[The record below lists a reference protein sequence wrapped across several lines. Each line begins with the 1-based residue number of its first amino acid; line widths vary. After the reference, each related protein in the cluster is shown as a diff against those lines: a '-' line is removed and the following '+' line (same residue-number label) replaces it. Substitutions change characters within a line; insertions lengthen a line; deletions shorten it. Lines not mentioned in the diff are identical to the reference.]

1 LSFPKSMVKFIQR
14 LKRNCILSGAIS
26 SICLISI
33 QLISLQPSS
42 ALPGMTVPEVQAW
55 ARNSTTIKSL
65 KSVKKLTADYPDYDS
80 QFQTNSGR
88 VYFSVYLD
96 KSKKVETAGIEYR
109 PDCPKNVTC
118 KSNMKF
124 EKADNGLG
132 KSLIKQVF
140 GEQILNDF
148 TTSKLIDSISAN
160 YGLIT
165 TTRWYE
171 GTNYKYTTS
180 HTGQNVIVQF
190 FIFPKTVSF
199 EEAIRN
205 ARFCAKNPRDR
216 SCISI

>member
-1 LSFPKSMVKFIQR
+1 LSLPESMVKFIQR

-26 SICLISI
+26 TICLVSI
-33 QLISLQPSS
+33 QLIPVQSSS

-55 ARNSTTIKSL
+55 ARKSTTIKSL
-65 KSVKKLTADYPDYDS
+65 KSVKKYTADYPDYDS
-80 QFQTNSGR
+80 QFQTNAGR

-96 KSKKVETAGIEYR
+96 EHKKVETEGIEYR
-109 PDCPKNVTC
+109 PNCPKNVTC
-118 KSNMKF
+118 KSNLKF

-140 GEQILNDF
+140 GEQISNDF
-148 TTSKLIDSISAN
+148 TTAKPIESISVD

-165 TTRWYE
+165 TNRWYE
-171 GTNYKYTTS
+171 GKSYKYTTS

-190 FIFPKTVSF
+190 HIHPKTVSF
-199 EEAIRN
+199 EESIRS